1 MTGHTALAKSNS
13 GGYWSDFDR
22 IMKQGSKDTTADAIT
37 SYMKDGNMD
46 SLVNRL
52 TVTRDTTENIT
63 RGLEAA
69 GVPQR
74 TIIEMTST
82 ISKNRRRT
90 ASRQSLKEP
99 DKESKF
105 LLSLMDRTTKF
116 TGEPAA
122 PKDAYSYLTKVIG
135 EQQRKA
141 AMLPPEE
148 GVG

>member
-1 MTGHTALAKSNS
+1 MGE
-13 GGYWSDFDR
+13 R
-22 IMKQGSKDTTADAIT
+22 SKNTTADAIT
-37 SYMKDGNMD
+37 SYMKDGDMN
-46 SLVNRL
+46 SLVDSL
-52 TVTRDTTENIT
+52 TVTRDSTENIA

-82 ISKNRRRT
+82 ISKNRRRV
-90 ASRQSLKEP
+90 ASRRSLKEP

-122 PKDAYSYLTKVIG
+122 PKDAYAYLTKAIRT
-135 EQQRKA
+135 QQKKA
-141 AMLPPEE
+141 SMLPPEE